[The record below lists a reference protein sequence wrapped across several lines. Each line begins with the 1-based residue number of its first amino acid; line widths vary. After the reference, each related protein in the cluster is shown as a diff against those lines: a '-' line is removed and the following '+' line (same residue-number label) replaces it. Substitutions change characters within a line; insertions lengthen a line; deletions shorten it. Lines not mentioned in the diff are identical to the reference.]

1 MDYVTEFE
9 KYLKEDGKRDST
21 ILSYVGDIAGFLNYL
36 STKSSHFDGQLARFF
51 ITSYKQHLESLDYKV
66 NTINKKINSLVCFN
80 QFLIH
85 MGQMTSMVVDLK
97 RDKIRIAYG
106 SEQEVEVYTEN
117 EVERLLFY
125 IQDPSKVSLRDK
137 LIVLLLLYTG
147 IRVSELVSIRL
158 KDLDF
163 LTMQLHVV
171 GKGGKIREV
180 PLRSE
185 VVDVAKEYMATERK
199 GHKFS
204 HSEYLLLTQRSGK
217 MDRDAVN
224 KLLNK
229 HGEYLGIT
237 MRPHKFRHTF
247 CTRLL
252 KAGVPLTTTA
262 KIAGHARI
270 QTTAAF
276 YINTSRQDKQHAVEL
291 L

>member
-21 ILSYVGDIAGFLNYL
+21 ILSYVGDVQGFLEYL
-36 STKSSHFDGQLARFF
+36 TAKGTTFDGQLVRFF

-80 QFLIH
+80 QFLIQQ
-85 MGQMTSMVVDLK
+85 GQMTSMVVDLK
-97 RDKIRIAYG
+97 KDKTRIAYG

-237 MRPHKFRHTF
+237 MRPHKFRHSF

-276 YINTSRQDKQHAVEL
+276 YINTSRQDKQDAVDL

>member
-1 MDYVTEFE
+1 
-9 KYLKEDGKRDST
+9 
-21 ILSYVGDIAGFLNYL
+21 
-36 STKSSHFDGQLARFF
+36 
-51 ITSYKQHLESLDYKV
+51 
-66 NTINKKINSLVCFN
+66 
-80 QFLIH
+80 

-125 IQDPSKVSLRDK
+125 IQDQEKVSLRDK

-158 KDLDF
+158 KDLDL
-163 LTMQLHVV
+163 LTLQLHVV

-185 VVDVAKEYMATERK
+185 VVEVAKEYMATERK

-229 HGEYLGIT
+229 HGEYLAIT

-252 KAGVPLTTTA
+252 KVGVPLTTTA

-276 YINTSRQDKQHAVEL
+276 YINTSRQDKQDAVDL

>member
-1 MDYVTEFE
+1 MDYVAEFE
-9 KYLKEDGKRDST
+9 RYLREDGKNSST
-21 ILSYVGDIAGFLNYL
+21 ILSYSGDIAGFLEYL
-36 STKSSHFDGQLARFF
+36 TTKGTTFDGKLARFF
-51 ITSYKQHLESLDYKV
+51 ITSYKQHLEALDYKV

-80 QFLIH
+80 QFLIQQ
-85 MGQMTSMVVDLK
+85 GQMNSMVVDLK
-97 RDKIRIAYG
+97 KDKTRIAYG

-125 IQDPSKVSLRDK
+125 IQDQDKVSLRDK

-185 VVDVAKEYMATERK
+185 VVEVAKEYMATERRE
-199 GHKFS
+199 HKFS
-204 HSEYLLLTQRSGK
+204 ESEYLLLTQRSGK

-229 HGEYLGIT
+229 HGDYLGIT

-276 YINTSRQDKQHAVEL
+276 YINTSRQDKQDAVDL